1 MLRRGLSA
9 ALVMFVVGG
18 FLLAGTHR
26 GVITKIEDGK
36 VTMKTFKKGDKE
48 GTDKTF
54 KISKDA
60 KFIIKAKDKDGED
73 KEVKLEDV
81 KERLAKAKESKRGRG
96 AAFATVETTGDG
108 DDETIT
114 KITFGGRGKGGKKK
128 KDE

>member
-18 FLLAGTHR
+18 FLLAGTHV

-36 VTMKTFKKGDKE
+36 VHMKVFKKGDKE

-54 KISKDA
+54 KVSKDA
-60 KFIIKAKDKDGED
+60 KFIVKTKDGED
-73 KEVKLEDV
+73 KELKLEDV
-81 KERLAKAKESKRGRG
+81 KERLAKAKESGKGKGR
-96 AAFATVETTGDG
+96 AFAKIETTGEG

-114 KITFGGRGKGGKKK
+114 KLTFIRGKGKKK